1 MGFENSGIRP
11 KPIEF
16 SKMDIKVDIPKTF
29 FNKQIIMVVK
39 QNYNNYLNYLDFNQ
53 KYPNDRIIYRISNIE
68 FFKYI
73 ENSK

>member
-16 SKMDIKVDIPKTF
+16 SEMDIKVDIPKTF

-39 QNYNNYLNYLDFNQ
+39 QNYNNYLNFLDF
-53 KYPNDRIIYRISNIE
+53 
-68 FFKYI
+68 
-73 ENSK
+73 